1 MSGCDGQGY
10 RLCSRCGVVREGREL
25 NGIEQA
31 LCDAR
36 DRGVANVDEIAG
48 REAAGKGLTVPQCLS
63 YLRDNLHFY
72 LGPREQEGLAKFYEW
87 AVELGLA
94 PRGVDFGF
102 ETCIAA
108 R

>member
-1 MSGCDGQGY
+1 
-10 RLCSRCGVVREGREL
+10 LIGV
-25 NGIEQA
+25 EQA
-31 LCDAR
+31 LRGAR
-36 DRGVANVDEIAG
+36 DRGVANLAAIAQQ
-48 REAAGKGLTVPQCLS
+48 EAAAKGLTVPQCLS

-72 LGPREQEGLAKFYEW
+72 LGPREQEGLAKFYEC

-94 PRGVDFGF
+94 PRGADFGF